1 MGRARFDQGPLGW
14 TMVGDFN
21 EVLFPNERSR
31 AGRLSNSMRRFSDI
45 MNDLD
50 LRDFLFREGPTL
62 GEVVSTAAQCLVLTD
77 F

>member
-31 AGRLSNSMRRFSDI
+31 GGRLSNSMRRFSDI

-50 LRDFLFREGPTL
+50 LRDFLFRALHLERWSQRQL
-62 GEVVSTAAQCLVLTD
+62 NVSS
-77 F
+77 